1 MSISDLREFERNGDY
16 KTARRQQ
23 EMDRRK
29 AWMSSELGVERERLE
44 ILIKRFAPSWERNL
58 PSWVAFL
65 TAPDGM
71 IGMSEEEA
79 RTVLSK
85 RTDLLS
91 CKIDVAQANVAWMS
105 TRGPE
110 QDGELTGWARDFIM
124 KLARRA
130 PMFLASHPIKLQETL
145 DWYFGPEYCP
155 VELAAELRPQIAQKI
170 RSNPNVL
177 VASLHGR
184 LRPRH
189 AFAQS
194 VPPILCPSPLCSQ
207 EHRDQ
212 PCGLWAQAVRRAAD
226 AGGAH
231 DAEGRDPLRKDR
243 LRRRRVRPATPAPFL
258 SPLLAQKHRAPTRT
272 NF

>member
-23 EMDRRK
+23 EMERRK

-194 VPPILCPSPLCSQ
+194 VPPMLCPSPLCTRSAKAVAP
-207 EHRDQ
+207 RSTLWFVRAGSTA
-212 PCGLWAQAVRRAAD
+212 CG
-226 AGGAH
+226 
-231 DAEGRDPLRKDR
+231 
-243 LRRRRVRPATPAPFL
+243 
-258 SPLLAQKHRAPTRT
+258 
-272 NF
+272 